1 MQEQWATFTLDLG
14 RNPPSEDLESRRDA
28 LAALLAEDDDVSGV
42 EVRDGTTLGGTSDTL
57 QLIVYTAPAAL
68 DGLRPRIDRLAAA
81 LDLTLDVEAEVRDD
95 DDWRDSWKQFYAPIV
110 LGDGALLLRPSW
122 IPRRPGDPEREI
134 VLDPGR
140 AFGTGQHESTRLC
153 LDLVC
158 GLADRSPAQV
168 LDLGC
173 GSGILAIAAARLF
186 PTTRRIVAVDVDP
199 EATATTTEN
208 AELNDVTSIEVVTG
222 TVDDVDGRFD
232 LIFANIR
239 PSVLIPG
246 AAAIAGHL
254 APGGDLLVS
263 GVLIEE
269 GAEVSAAYVAAGL
282 AVVGSLEAGDWV
294 ALHLRGAT

>member
-1 MQEQWATFTLDLG
+1 M
-14 RNPPSEDLESRRDA
+14 
-28 LAALLAEDDDVSGV
+28 
-42 EVRDGTTLGGTSDTL
+42 
-57 QLIVYTAPAAL
+57 IVYTAPAAL
-68 DGLRPRIDRLAAA
+68 DGLRPRIDGLAQA
-81 LDLTLDVEAEVRDD
+81 LGLELDVEAAVRDD
-95 DDWRDSWKQFYAPIV
+95 DDWRDSWKQFYAPMI

-122 IPRRPGDPEREI
+122 IPRRDDDPAREI

-153 LDLVC
+153 LE
-158 GLADRSPAQV
+158 LACRLEDRAPARV

-186 PTTRRIVAVDVDP
+186 PTTAGIVAVDVDP
-199 EATATTTEN
+199 EATATTVEN
-208 AELNDVTSIEVVTG
+208 AELNAITTMEVRTG
-222 TVDDVDGRFD
+222 TVDDVRGDFD

-239 PSVLIPG
+239 PSVLIPA

-269 GAEVSAAYVAAGL
+269 GDEVTAAYVAAGL
-282 AVVGSLEAGDWV
+282 EVVGSREAGDWV
-294 ALHLRGAT
+294 ALHLRGRA